1 MAYVLEGEFRRRIWR
16 SPILPLVQNSSEF
29 LADASTFQTS
39 IQFQNWWYERILL
52 PLMNTPAKQRF
63 PRDDG
68 AGTYSGGRLYPT
80 LQSAYSRSGPNSR
93 ALLISF
99 RPAPRAR

>member
-1 MAYVLEGEFRRRIWR
+1 MFSKENFADGFGGAPSSRWSRIALNFWR
-16 SPILPLVQNSSEF
+16 MPRPSRHQFNSK
-29 LADASTFQTS
+29 TGGT
-39 IQFQNWWYERILL
+39 ERILL

-93 ALLISF
+93 ALLISS

>member
-16 SPILPLVQNSSEF
+16 SPILPLAQNSSEF

-68 AGTYSGGRLYPT
+68 AGTYSGGR
-80 LQSAYSRSGPNSR
+80 AYSRSGPNSR
-93 ALLISF
+93 ALLISS